1 LSPLTLYLQRL
12 NETPLL
18 SAEQERGLARR
29 AAAGDVQ
36 ARIHLV
42 RSNLRLV
49 RVAHNYQGRGL
60 ELTDLVAEG
69 TLGLIRAAELF
80 DPSSGTR
87 FGTYAVYWVKQ
98 SIGRGLVNTA
108 PTIRLPARMARLL
121 VRWHLAT
128 AALREEL
135 GRPPTEEEVAERMSL
150 SARKL
155 RRVKDA
161 LRTRNAAPLAG
172 RDGGGRGLEE
182 LVAAGRG
189 AAPDAALAC
198 GEELGKAMRLVE
210 ALEPRQREVLRLRFG
225 LGGQGL
231 KTLREIG
238 ERLRLTR
245 ERVRQIE
252 RQALA
257 RLQEQLGCQVATPAF
272 PAASSWVRSV
282 RRAAIASSCFRVS
295 LHPGAPTHA
304 GPVGE
309 RG

>member
-1 LSPLTLYLQRL
+1 LSPLTLYLQQL
-12 NETPLL
+12 EETPLL
-18 SAEQERGLARR
+18 SAEQERELACRV
-29 AAAGDVQ
+29 AAGDVQ
-36 ARIHLV
+36 ARDHLV
-42 RSNLRLV
+42 RANLRLV
-49 RVAHNYQGRGL
+49 VRVARAYQGRGL
-60 ELTDLVAEG
+60 ELVDLVAEG

-80 DPSSGTR
+80 DPTAGTR

-98 SIGRGLVNTA
+98 SIGRALLNTA
-108 PTIRLPARMARLL
+108 PTIRLPARTAHLL

-150 SARKL
+150 SARRL
-155 RRVKDA
+155 RLVKDA
-161 LRTRNAAPLAG
+161 LRTRNAAPPAE
-172 RDGGGRGLEE
+172 RDRDRRALEE
-182 LVAAGRG
+182 LVADGRS

-198 GEELGKAMRLVE
+198 GEELGEAMRLLE

-225 LGGQGL
+225 LGGQGP

-257 RLQEQLGCQVATPAF
+257 RLQEQLGCQ
-272 PAASSWVRSV
+272 
-282 RRAAIASSCFRVS
+282 
-295 LHPGAPTHA
+295 
-304 GPVGE
+304 
-309 RG
+309 

>member
-1 LSPLTLYLQRL
+1 LSPLTLYFRQLE
-12 NETPLL
+12 ETPLL

-36 ARIHLV
+36 ARNHLV
-42 RSNLRLV
+42 RANLRLAV
-49 RVAHNYQGRGL
+49 RVARAYQGRGL
-60 ELTDLVAEG
+60 ELVDLVAEG

-80 DPSSGTR
+80 DPSAGTR
-87 FGTYAVYWVKQ
+87 FSTYAFYWIKQ
-98 SIGRGLVNTA
+98 SIGRALVNTA
-108 PTIRLPARMARLL
+108 PAIRLPDGMARLL
-121 VRWHLAT
+121 ARWHLAT

-155 RRVKDA
+155 RLVRDA
-161 LRTRNAAPLAG
+161 LRTRNAAPAAEW
-172 RDGGGRGLEE
+172 DGGGRGLEE
-182 LVAAGRG
+182 LVADGSSE
-189 AAPDAALAC
+189 APDVALAC
-198 GEELGKAMRLVE
+198 GEELGEAMRLVE

-225 LGGQGL
+225 LGGQGP

-257 RLQEQLGCQVATPAF
+257 RLQERLGCQ
-272 PAASSWVRSV
+272 
-282 RRAAIASSCFRVS
+282 
-295 LHPGAPTHA
+295 
-304 GPVGE
+304 
-309 RG
+309 